1 MSAPDSMLSIYRG
14 SMKKLAC
21 SLYLVA
27 VCSALWT
34 SSGCAD
40 KSDDDYK
47 REITSDMHTSIATD
61 LADLAQAARDLQ
73 AAAPTHAWNVTTD
86 AAAITAMRDA
96 WRRARVSYEL
106 VEGAT
111 APLFPDQDFAMDAR
125 YDDYLVE
132 LGASGDADLFDGVGA
147 TGMHSIE
154 RILFAPDIR
163 AEVIAF
169 EQTLPGYR
177 APAYPTTDADA
188 MKFKAEL
195 VAQLITDAD
204 DLHSQ
209 WAPAAIDIGAAYI
222 GLVGLMNEQRE
233 KVNLAASGEEESRY
247 ANVTLFDLRN
257 NLAGTR
263 KTYALFADWIAAH
276 DGDQPDT
283 KIQTQFAELATL
295 YTTTTGDALPPV
307 PTTWS
312 SDAPSAAD
320 LATAFGQMWQ
330 RVHAATDPN
339 QAESIVAQ
347 MNTIAE
353 LLGFPQFVEE

>member
-1 MSAPDSMLSIYRG
+1 
-14 SMKKLAC
+14 MKKLAC
-21 SLYLVA
+21 SLYLLA
-27 VCSALWT
+27 VCSAFY
-34 SSGCAD
+34 SSGCGG

-47 REITSDMHTSIATD
+47 ADVTSDMHASIS
-61 LADLAQAARDLQ
+61 ADLANLAQASRDLQ
-73 AAAPTHAWNVTTD
+73 AAAPSHAWNATTD

-132 LGASGDADLFDGVGA
+132 LGADGDTDLFDGTGA

-154 RILFAPDIR
+154 RILFAPEIR

-177 APAYPTTDADA
+177 AAAYPATDAEA
-188 MKFKAEL
+188 MKFKTEL
-195 VAQLITDAD
+195 VGQLISDAD
-204 DLHSQ
+204 DLHTQ
-209 WAPAAIDIGAAYI
+209 WAPAAIDIGTAYI

-263 KTYALFADWIAAH
+263 KTYELFRAWIADK
-276 DGDQPDT
+276 DGDAPDT
-283 KIQTQFAELATL
+283 QIETKFDELAAL
-295 YTTTTGDALPPV
+295 YGTTGDALPPV
-307 PTTWS
+307 PATWS
-312 SDAPSAAD
+312 SDAPSATD
-320 LATAFGQMWQ
+320 LATPFGQMWSK
-330 RVHAATDPN
+330 VHAATDPN
-339 QAESIVAQ
+339 QSDSVVAH
-347 MNTIAE
+347 MNTIAD